1 MKSTMKAS
9 SDVTLAHI
17 IIQLMLAFKISRH
30 KKVEI

>member
-9 SDVTLAHI
+9 SDVTLAR
-17 IIQLMLAFKISRH
+17 IIQLMLAFKILRH